1 MAEGNHM
8 KLKKQVWA
16 VLSIVALLLVIV
28 CGVVGFVVPFF
39 SNQEMFRSGLGSIM
53 SMLQFKGELV
63 GTAMKVMSYVY
74 AGVFYVFC
82 LAFLILLAGTLATKK
97 FVKLIPTIIFMLATA
112 AFAFIGGL
120 TVYYWDNSAADMAK
134 ILLLVFS
141 VVLILSAI
149 LCVVLYLLYD
159 GEGQIAP
166 VAAEEEDA
174 PVAEEKVEEKPVE
187 AAAPVA
193 EEKKEEKPAEA
204 EAKPE
209 SEKEE
214 EAPAEAA
221 EPVEEET
228 PAKSAK
234 QSGKYEVFPEA
245 GFFKYRLKANNG
257 EILLVSNGYKTSDGA
272 KAGIATLKKNLNTAV
287 FRIKVDKN
295 GYAQFLV
302 FTSNESRLLVSGEI
316 YQNEAL
322 AKSAL
327 ESVKKFGKARKIVDL
342 KEIPEVEI
350 REWKIELPPAVPN
363 PNGKFEIYI
372 DENTKKWKGRLLA
385 NNGVIIMVTS
395 NYSSKNAVLNAFE
408 NIKTKVAGNSLSI
421 SRDKMG
427 RYQYRVYADNG
438 SVMVMGETYPSYD
451 SALSSAISVSK
462 FIADAKV
469 IDTTKAA

>member
-1 MAEGNHM
+1 M

-16 VLSIVALLLVIV
+16 ALSIVALLLVLV

-39 SNQEMFRSGLGSIM
+39 SNQDMFRSGCGSIL
-53 SMLQFKGELV
+53 SMLQFKGDLV

-74 AGVFYVFC
+74 AGIFYVFC
-82 LAFLILLAGTLATKK
+82 LAFLILLAGALASKK
-97 FVKLIPTIIFMLATA
+97 PVKLIPTIIFMLASA
-112 AFAFIGGL
+112 AFSFIGGL
-120 TVYYWDNSAADMAK
+120 TVYYWDNSAADMVK
-134 ILLLVFS
+134 IILLVFS
-141 VVLILSAI
+141 VALILSAI
-149 LCVVLYLLYD
+149 LCVILFLLYD
-159 GEGQIAP
+159 GEGRAAP
-166 VAAEEEDA
+166 VAAEEDDA
-174 PVAEEKVEEKPVE
+174 PAAEEKPEEKPVE
-187 AAAPVA
+187 VSAPA
-193 EEKKEEKPAEA
+193 SEEVKDVEEEKPAED

-209 SEKEE
+209 MPKE
-214 EAPAEAA
+214 EAPVETS
-221 EPVEEET
+221 EPAEEEEL
-228 PAKSAK
+228 PAKAAK

-257 EILLVSNGYKTSDGA
+257 EILLVSNGYKTRDGA

-342 KEIPEVEI
+342 EEIPEAEI

-372 DENTKKWKGRLLA
+372 DESSKKWKGRLLA
-385 NNGVIIMVTS
+385 NNGIIIMVTS

-427 RYQYRVYADNG
+427 RYQYRVYSDNG
-438 SVMVMGETYPSYD
+438 AVMVMGETYPSYD
-451 SALSSAISVSK
+451 SALSSATSVSK
-462 FIADAKV
+462 FVADAKV

>member
-1 MAEGNHM
+1 M

-16 VLSIVALLLVIV
+16 VLSIVALLLVLV
-28 CGVVGFVVPFF
+28 CGVVGLVVPFF

-63 GTAMKVMSYVY
+63 GAAMKAMSYVY

-112 AFAFIGGL
+112 ALAFIGGL
-120 TVYYWDNSAADMAK
+120 TVYYWDNSAADTAK
-134 ILLLVFS
+134 ILLLIFS

-159 GEGQIAP
+159 GEGEVAP

-174 PVAEEKVEEKPVE
+174 PAVEEKTEEKPVE
-187 AAAPVA
+187 VAAPVA
-193 EEKKEEKPAEA
+193 EEKPEEKPTEV
-204 EAKPE
+204 EAKPDAA
-209 SEKEE
+209 KEE
-214 EAPAEAA
+214 AAAEAA
-221 EPVEEET
+221 EPAEEEL
-228 PAKSAK
+228 PAKAAK

-257 EILLVSNGYKTSDGA
+257 ETLLVSNGYKTRDGA
-272 KAGIATLKKNLNTAV
+272 KNGIATLKKNLNTAV

-302 FTSNESRLLVSGEI
+302 FTSNESRLIVSGEI

-322 AKSAL
+322 ANSAL
-327 ESVKKFGKARKIVDL
+327 ESVKKFGKARRIVDL
-342 KEIPEVEI
+342 DEIPEAEI
-350 REWKIELPPAVPN
+350 REWKIELPPATPN

-372 DENTKKWKGRLLA
+372 DESSKKWKGRLLA
-385 NNGVIIMVTS
+385 NNGVIIMVTA

-427 RYQYRVYADNG
+427 RYQYRVYSDNG
-438 SVMVMGETYPSYD
+438 AVMVMGETYPSYD
-451 SALSSAISVSK
+451 SALSSATSVSK
-462 FIADAKV
+462 FIAGAKV
-469 IDTTKAA
+469 IDTTKVA